1 MQDTNNVSFKRKT
14 IVRFSIIVKRLPP
27 LQATP
32 TSDLPKLICLYS
44 RLIIIFFLS
53 FLLLLAPYWG
63 FISHPTRRSNS
74 LMSPR
79 CFIHLRSQ
87 FTRFTFSQILSLS
100 FDFIF
105 SDWLATFLLRTAS
118 DTELED
124 SLLNFMWTDPSNR
137 FSLLNFLK
145 VLYGVS

>member
-44 RLIIIFFLS
+44 RLIIIIFLS
-53 FLLLLAPYWG
+53 FLLLAPYWG

-74 LMSPR
+74 FMSPR

-100 FDFIF
+100 YDFIF
-105 SDWLATFLLRTAS
+105 SDWLPTFLLRTAS

-137 FSLLNFLK
+137 FSLLN

>member
-32 TSDLPKLICLYS
+32 TSDLQKLICLYS
-44 RLIIIFFLS
+44 RLIIIIFLS
-53 FLLLLAPYWG
+53 FLLLAPYWG

-100 FDFIF
+100 YDFIF

-137 FSLLNFLK
+137 FSLLK